1 MRGEIKQG
9 AREMLGRG
17 AQVIYEEAQ
26 AHKRVGELLKRQREL
41 IVEGQEEDLMRLNEE
56 LIEAIGEAHAATHR
70 RRRTLE
76 ALKLRLSAPMLAAA
90 WAELRLALRMV
101 KEQARLSEE
110 VAGERLADVRF
121 LLGLL
126 EPVVEGYGKDG
137 RRYGG
142 GQAALLDRAV

>member
-1 MRGEIKQG
+1 
-9 AREMLGRG
+9 
-17 AQVIYEEAQ
+17 
-26 AHKRVGELLKRQREL
+26 
-41 IVEGQEEDLMRLNEE
+41 
-56 LIEAIGEAHAATHR
+56 
-70 RRRTLE
+70 
-76 ALKLRLSAPMLAAA
+76 MLAAA

>member
-56 LIEAIGEAHAATHR
+56 
-70 RRRTLE
+70 
-76 ALKLRLSAPMLAAA
+76 
-90 WAELRLALRMV
+90 
-101 KEQARLSEE
+101 
-110 VAGERLADVRF
+110 
-121 LLGLL
+121 
-126 EPVVEGYGKDG
+126 
-137 RRYGG
+137 
-142 GQAALLDRAV
+142 